1 MIYKASFYNNKINV
15 EQVIGLK
22 NENGEIVIAACG
34 VYYRNLGFDNGNGVI
49 YDGAAYATTEEVAVN
64 RLERSLVEPIL
75 AAQDALKARLTAVTE
90 AVRVLQ
96 VA

>member
-1 MIYKASFYNNKINV
+1 MGESSATKPPR
-15 EQVIGLK
+15 LPRK
-22 NENGEIVIAACG
+22 NPPCAFLITVF
-34 VYYRNLGFDNGNGVI
+34 GFDNGNGVI
-49 YDGAAYATTEEVAVN
+49 YDGAAYATTEEAAVN

-75 AAQDALKARLTAVTE
+75 AEQEALNARLTAVTE